1 MSVNIHASCVAI
13 GGKAVL
19 LLGSSGAGKSDL
31 ALRLIDEGAKE
42 GVRLVADD
50 RCELFVRAGKL
61 CVRAPASIA
70 GLLEL
75 RGIGIVALP
84 YVKTAPLAMAVRLW
98 AQNQQRAR
106 LPQSGF
112 YAPPAPLKPR
122 TKVPLIAVKPH
133 EASAPARIRAAL
145 AAFSHQTFRDTF
157 NPKQAI

>member
-19 LLGSSGAGKSDL
+19 LLGGSGAGKSDL
-31 ALRLIDEGAKE
+31 ALRLIDGGA
-42 GVRLVADD
+42 RLVADD
-50 RCELFVRAGKL
+50 RCELFARAGKL

-84 YVKTAPLAMAVRLW
+84 FVKSAPLAMAVRLW
-98 AQNQQRAR
+98 AQNQRRAR
-106 LPQSGF
+106 LPQPGF

-122 TKVPLIAVKPH
+122 TKVPLIAVKGG

-145 AAFSHQTFRDTF
+145 AAFSDHAFRDTF
-157 NPKQAI
+157 NPE

>member
-19 LLGSSGAGKSDL
+19 LLGGSGAGKSDL
-31 ALRLIDEGAKE
+31 ALRLIDGGA
-42 GVRLVADD
+42 GLVADD

-84 YVKTAPLAMAVRLW
+84 YVKSAPLAMAVRLQ
-98 AQNQQRAR
+98 AQNQPRTR
-106 LPQSGF
+106 LPQLGF

-122 TKVPLIAVKPH
+122 TKVPLIAVKAR

-145 AAFSHQTFRDTF
+145 AAFSRQTFRDTF
-157 NPKQAI
+157 NPE